1 MKKKLIYGIV
11 LFLVLAGGKFVYD
24 MHINHNFEE
33 ISENK
38 VYKSGVIPPG
48 QSADYV
54 EDYKLKSI
62 IDLRFP
68 GTEDLVN
75 NPEIP
80 AELLAEKMAIESI
93 EGVQYINLGTDQ
105 VPTQATIDKFLAIM
119 DDQSNYPVLIHCH
132 HGEGRAPLFSA
143 LYRIEY
149 ENWTNEDARAKTRL
163 LLKGSSFDDGAPKGD
178 FLMNYQPKRTQQ

>member
-11 LFLVLAGGKFVYD
+11 LFLVLGVGKFVYD
-24 MHINHNFEE
+24 KHINHNFEE

-38 VYKSGVIPPG
+38 VYKSGVIPPD
-48 QSADYV
+48 QIADYV

-80 AELLAEKMAIESI
+80 AELLAE
-93 EGVQYINLGTDQ
+93 
-105 VPTQATIDKFLAIM
+105 
-119 DDQSNYPVLIHCH
+119 
-132 HGEGRAPLFSA
+132 
-143 LYRIEY
+143 
-149 ENWTNEDARAKTRL
+149 
-163 LLKGSSFDDGAPKGD
+163 
-178 FLMNYQPKRTQQ
+178 